1 MSCTTI
7 LYPRCLCPI
16 QWLNPSFRDTR
27 LLQSALCVFGCKRW
41 KPCWFLIL
49 ACNLGNNSPSM
60 PRTIKNVGRQLVISF
75 PLWCNCHTRQP
86 SFSSE
91 RLGTI
96 VVTEWLG
103 KCLFRIVT
111 FDYSGCRVR
120 PCFSSRDQPTG
131 YREYLCRAQLSL
143 RKNQVVPLFHRLFM
157 YLLLIFRLLT
167 RAWCW
172 MVSGLHPWQ
181 AWQRRYLARP
191 VCPCI
196 WVAQRIEILYVQC
209 VKIQFILVFK
219 LPRYQMADLL
229 LGLTANAV
237 TLV

>member
-111 FDYSGCRVR
+111 FDYSGCRVSTVFFVARSTHRLPGILMPRTALTSKEPGCSFVPQAFHVPTINFPLTNTGVVLDGIGVTPVASVAASISSASSVPVHLGCPAHRDPVR
-120 PCFSSRDQPTG
+120 PV
-131 YREYLCRAQLSL
+131 
-143 RKNQVVPLFHRLFM
+143 RKNPV
-157 YLLLIFRLLT
+157 
-167 RAWCW
+167 
-172 MVSGLHPWQ
+172 HPRIQ
-181 AWQRRYLARP
+181 ATS
-191 VCPCI
+191 
-196 WVAQRIEILYVQC
+196 
-209 VKIQFILVFK
+209 
-219 LPRYQMADLL
+219 LPN
-229 LGLTANAV
+229 G
-237 TLV
+237 